1 MVQDGTQEF
10 NVDLSALGL
19 ADNILFPSAEQG
31 QKFTDIV
38 VDVSNVFG
46 QEGIDSIIEFFQTGG
61 DPTAPFEFF
70 DFLESQGF
78 GAFGIETGFQVFPS
92 NQSGSGVGDTTSTV
106 LDPQAA
112 GGNDVNV
119 DDLSPTS
126 VLGDFFSA
134 ANRLGGI
141 GALSPDLL
149 DAAIRAGSAL
159 TDLKI
164 GDFDL
169 TRTSGPP
176 VPADATADAVTEAG
190 MNLLQTFQSDSE
202 GEAVASGGPNDG
214 PDVSDSGSGRGN
226 GSGRRL
232 GDIDVANAAVNDYLS
247 NVDFGFEESKFGD
260 RGVLGERNIVRDMRY
275 PIDIFD
281 DSSSLPNLISFEF
294 FAKEN
299 PKLNAQSAF
308 QNIQASVKGIGQAAV
323 ELGQEIGILSEGTN
337 LFDEGSYGAGGPATA
352 ANLTAAQRQAIIG
365 QYAQGRYVTE
375 EEVRQKFVDKVAASL
390 GLDTTF
396 LDQVILNELTQ
407 QIPLEQFTEE
417 TRRLNLEQVTDI
429 RINSATERSK
439 DRVFMYVPNSLSFAD
454 TIDYDEGSQSALRVF
469 YENAAGNSATI
480 KNALKLGVASAVS
493 SKVGEITQ
501 SLLGDAGRID
511 PYSSIKAQLGLA
523 TNPYNELAFKGMARK
538 SFQFNFTFAPTSP
551 EEAKMMQNII
561 QSFRFHSLPE
571 LSESTLQYLAP
582 HEVEVKFYRTT
593 LLDDEDAAKKLNIR
607 TGDVKRVPDTF
618 GREQVN
624 ESEFDFRESEITS
637 GGILGFG
644 GSTKKIRQRLV
655 ENTEIPRI
663 GRCFVNSV
671 AINYSPQAKSS
682 FFVNGVPSEVQMTLS
697 LSQAITMNR
706 QFVLK
711 GF

>member
-1 MVQDGTQEF
+1 MAQDGTQEF
-10 NVDLSALGL
+10 FFDFGEGSGL
-19 ADNILFPSAEQG
+19 DPIYFDTGEQQQNFADKVF
-31 QKFTDIV
+31 
-38 VDVSNVFG
+38 DVNDAFG
-46 QEGIDSIIEFFQTGG
+46 TPGLESIFEFFQTGG
-61 DPTAPFEFF
+61 DLF
-70 DFLESQGF
+70 DFNAFLVSQGYASF
-78 GAFGIETGFQVFPS
+78 TETGIQVLPG
-92 NQSGSGVGDTTSTV
+92 NQGGFGVGDTTSTV

-126 VLGDFFSA
+126 VLGDFFA
-134 ANRLGGI
+134 GANNGFGGI

-149 DAAIRAGSAL
+149 DAAIRAGAAL
-159 TDLKI
+159 TDLNV

-169 TRTSGPP
+169 TRPTGPP

>member
-10 NVDLSALGL
+10 FVNLPGVGEIIFPTQESQQNFTNNVGD
-19 ADNILFPSAEQG
+19 I
-31 QKFTDIV
+31 TDA
-38 VDVSNVFG
+38 FG
-46 QEGIDSIIEFFQTGG
+46 PPAFDAIIQFFQGG
-61 DPTAPFEFF
+61 GTPEDFTAFVVGQGYATFT
-70 DFLESQGF
+70 ES
-78 GAFGIETGFQVFPS
+78 GFQVLPGG
-92 NQSGSGVGDTTSTV
+92 NQSGFGEGDTTSTV

-126 VLGDFFSA
+126 VLGDFFA
-134 ANRLGGI
+134 GANRLGGI

-176 VPADATADAVTEAG
+176 VPADATADAVTKAG

-202 GEAVASGGPNDG
+202 GEAVASSGPNDG
-214 PDVSDSGSGRGN
+214 PDVSGSGSGRGN
-226 GSGRRL
+226 GSGGSGRRL
-232 GDIDVANAAVNDYLS
+232 GDVDVANAAVNDYLS

-275 PIDIFD
+275 PIDIFH
-281 DSSSLPNLISFEF
+281 DSSSVPILISFEF

-323 ELGQEIGILSEGTN
+323 ELGTEIGILSEGTN
-337 LFDEGSYGAGGPATA
+337 LFDEGGYGAGGPATA

-375 EEVRQKFVDKVAASL
+375 EEVRQKFIDKVAASL
-390 GLDTTF
+390 GLDTNF
-396 LDQVILNELTQ
+396 LDQVILNEIKQ
-407 QIPLEQFTEE
+407 QLPLEQFTEE

-593 LLDDEDAAKKLNIR
+593 LLDDEDAARKLNIR